1 MTERKIS
8 VSMLHVGDVIVEP
21 PPGHRARYVR
31 KIVKHRDGRAT
42 VHYTLNGA
50 MLGQKTYEPGAEV
63 TIR

>member
-1 MTERKIS
+1 
-8 VSMLHVGDVIVEP
+8 MLHVGDMIVEP